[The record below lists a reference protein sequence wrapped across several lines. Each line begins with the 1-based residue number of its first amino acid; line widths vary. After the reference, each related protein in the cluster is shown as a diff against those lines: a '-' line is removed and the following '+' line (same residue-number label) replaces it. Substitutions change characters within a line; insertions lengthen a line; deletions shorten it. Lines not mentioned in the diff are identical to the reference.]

1 MKITFLGG
9 GNMAAALIGGLIEQ
23 GLAPAD
29 IAAIEIFPEARE
41 RLQTR
46 FGIRCFAAPAANA
59 LDTDVLVL
67 AVKPQQMR
75 EACAPLVPHI
85 GRQLVV
91 SIAAG
96 LRLAD
101 ISRWLGGHRR
111 IVRTMPNT
119 PSMIGAGITGL
130 FAPAEISP
138 ADRQSAEQILQ
149 AAGKT
154 VWLESEAAIDALG
167 AISGSGPAYVF
178 RFIEALQ
185 AAAVELG
192 LPPETAETLALQTV
206 LGGAKLAVQS
216 GEPASLLRERVS
228 SKGGTTLAALKVM
241 DEAGFM
247 GIIAA
252 AARAA
257 EKRSVELGDLLGKD

>member
-1 MKITFLGG
+1 MKVTFLGG

-23 GLAPAD
+23 GAAPAD
-29 IAAIEIFPEARE
+29 IAAIDIFPEARE
-41 RLQTR
+41 RLQAR
-46 FGIRCFAAPAANA
+46 FGIRAYAAPTAEA
-59 LDTDVLVL
+59 LDADVLML

-75 EACAPLVPHI
+75 EACLPLAAQLE
-85 GRQLVV
+85 RQLVI

-96 LRLAD
+96 LRLGD
-101 ISRWLGGHRR
+101 IARWLDGHQR

-130 FAPAEISP
+130 YAPPEVAA
-138 ADRQSAEQILQ
+138 ADRECAERILQ

-154 VWLESEAAIDALG
+154 VWVDSEAAIDALG

-192 LPPETAETLALQTV
+192 LAPETAQTLALETV
-206 LGGAKLAVQS
+206 LGGARLAAQS
-216 GEPASLLRERVS
+216 GEPTSLLRERVS

-247 GIIAA
+247 TIIAQ

-257 EKRSVELGDLLGKD
+257 QQRSVELGDLLGKD

>member
-23 GLAPAD
+23 GFAPAD
-29 IAAIEIFPEARE
+29 IASIDIFPEARA
-41 RLQTR
+41 RLQSR
-46 FGIRCFAAPAANA
+46 FGIPTLAAPTAASLA
-59 LDTDVLVL
+59 VDVLVL

-75 EACAPLVPHI
+75 EACLPLLPHI
-85 GRQLVV
+85 GGQLVI

-101 ISRWLGGHRR
+101 LSRWLGGHQRL
-111 IVRTMPNT
+111 VRTMPNT

-130 FAPAEISP
+130 YAPDAVSQT
-138 ADRQSAEQILQ
+138 DRQVAERILQ
-149 AAGKT
+149 AVGKT
-154 VWLESEAAIDALG
+154 VWVDSEAAIDALG

-185 AAAVELG
+185 AAAIELG
-192 LPPETAETLALQTV
+192 LPTATAETLVLETV
-206 LGGAKLAVQS
+206 LGGARLAAQS
-216 GEPASLLRERVS
+216 GEPASVLRERVS
-228 SKGGTTLAALKVM
+228 SRGGTTLAALKVM

-247 GIIAA
+247 ATIAA

-257 EKRSVELGDLLGKD
+257 ERRSVELGDLLGKD